1 MRGFPQ
7 TSITIYIR
15 SAILRPKKDK
25 EMYWRSLF
33 AGLKTSSAVEG
44 REVQKEKL
52 QIESKPGDEAIQ
64 GLVMD
69 VSKVLPLVVV
79 PR

>member
-1 MRGFPQ
+1 M
-7 TSITIYIR
+7 
-15 SAILRPKKDK
+15 
-25 EMYWRSLF
+25 
-33 AGLKTSSAVEG
+33 EG